1 MVKKPPTPRGRNR
14 ILKPEEK
21 VRLLNELEPIGKRS
35 IWMKPLVEFALET
48 AMRRGEILGLLW
60 TNVNLKD
67 RTAFL
72 ELTKNGDSRTVPLS
86 SRAVQILQN
95 LPRDSGSSVFPINHA
110 SVSANFNRARKRA
123 NLEDFH
129 FHDLRHTAIT
139 HLAKKLPNVLEL
151 AAVSG
156 HKELRMLKRYH
167 HPNPVELAIKIG

>member
-1 MVKKPPTPRGRNR
+1 
-14 ILKPEEK
+14 
-21 VRLLNELEPIGKRS
+21 
-35 IWMKPLVEFALET
+35 MKPLVEFALET